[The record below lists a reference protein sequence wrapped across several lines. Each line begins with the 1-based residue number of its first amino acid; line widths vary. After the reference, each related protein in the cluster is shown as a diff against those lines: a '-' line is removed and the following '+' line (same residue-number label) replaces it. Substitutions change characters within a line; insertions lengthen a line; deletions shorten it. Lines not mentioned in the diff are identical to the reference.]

1 MVNIPLYIPKD
12 VDKYFYNRKKDI
24 AKLNYYINSLNEGI
38 SQQLLVTGYRG
49 VGKTFLLKKIMKDIN
64 PNILVTYIDISQIY
78 AKEKGNLTEEGIL
91 IELLSSMNNILLN
104 HQSSNLKK
112 ISKQIELL
120 INDLKLKNYDF
131 KDAATILDIPIPNT
145 ETNYNKL
152 SKFVIEF
159 PQKIVESNDELNGF
173 LIIFD
178 EFQMITNL
186 ENDDAFFWLLRSF
199 NQFQDNVS
207 YIMTGSLSRTSST
220 IAKVNGES
228 GAFGGRMIQ
237 INIEPFSKEE
247 SKSYLENKIKDIKF
261 SEDGF
266 DRFYECTRGIPMY
279 MNSFINVLSSDKV
292 YNAYDIKRAFQ
303 FNMDQ
308 ILIMWVRIW
317 GSLNDYEK
325 QIILSFLSQEK
336 QTWTELFN
344 DSKSSKGTFN
354 KYLENLRN
362 KGIIEYDKPY
372 YFLAD
377 KMLKTWLI
385 HEKEVTGVYPF

>member
-78 AKEKGNLTEEGIL
+78 AKEKGNLTEEGIW

-152 SKFVIEF
+152 SKFVMEF

-247 SKSYLENKIKDIKF
+247 SKSYLENKIRDIKF

>member
-1 MVNIPLYIPKD
+1 MTNIPLYIPKD
-12 VDKYFYNRKKDI
+12 IDKYFYNRKKDI

-49 VGKTFLLKKIMKDIN
+49 VGKTFLLKKIMKDLN
-64 PNILVTYIDISQIY
+64 PKILVSYIDISQIY
-78 AKEKGNLTEEGIL
+78 AKEKGNLTEEAIL
-91 IELLSSMNNILLN
+91 IELLSSMNNLLLN
-104 HQSSNLKK
+104 HQSNNLNK

-120 INDLKLKNYDF
+120 INNLKLKNYDF
-131 KDAATILDIPIPNT
+131 KDAASILNIPIPST

-152 SKFVIEF
+152 SKFVMEF
-159 PQKIVESNDELNGF
+159 PQKIVDSTEELNGF

-178 EFQMITNL
+178 EFQIITNL

-220 IAKVNGES
+220 ISKVNGES

-237 INIEPFSKEE
+237 ITIEPFSREE
-247 SKSYLENKIKDIKF
+247 TKSYLDNKIKDIKF
-261 SEDGF
+261 TDDGF
-266 DRFYECTRGIPMY
+266 ERFYECTRGIPMY
-279 MNSFINVLSSDKV
+279 INSFVNVLNLNKT
-292 YNAYDIKRAFQ
+292 YNEYDIKQAFQ

-308 ILIMWVRIW
+308 ILFMWIRIW
-317 GSLNDYEK
+317 SSLNIYEK
-325 QIILSFLSQEK
+325 RIILSFISQEK
-336 QTWTELFN
+336 QTWSELFN
-344 DSKSSKGTFN
+344 NSQVNKATFN
-354 KYLENLRN
+354 KYLDNLRN
-362 KGIIEYDKPY
+362 KGIVEYIKPN

-385 HEKEVTGVYPF
+385 HEKEVTGVYPY

>member
-120 INDLKLKNYDF
+120 INNLKLKNYDF

-152 SKFVIEF
+152 SKFVMEF
-159 PQKIVESNDELNGF
+159 PQKIVESSEELDGF

-247 SKSYLENKIKDIKF
+247 SKSYLENKIRDIKF

-292 YNAYDIKRAFQ
+292 YNVYDIKRAFQ

-344 DSKSSKGTFN
+344 DFKSSKGTFN